1 MVIVLLEE
9 EWLWQQ
15 QVKGQR
21 SAHNSANIQEA
32 NRLMHSYQSMQ
43 MKMQNNLLELLS

>member
-1 MVIVLLEE
+1 MGIVRLEQK
-9 EWLWQQ
+9 WLWQQ

-32 NRLMHSYQSMQ
+32 NHLMYSYQSMQ
-43 MKMQNNLLELLS
+43 MKMQNNIFKLLL